1 MRANLNQHNRAY
13 SLSSKHTYR
22 PMRAPVISQLFYK
35 CTCSWRKARENVCER
50 ATIGYGLTF
59 DWITK
64 WREFSRPIA
73 QRDNAKPKQ
82 IRIIFTLKWKPHYIS
97 SRGIPFFFVVVLYKR
112 STLLP
117 REAN

>member
-1 MRANLNQHNRAY
+1 MLEWFSFDYRIGQSHMNADDPLDQSKLRAD
-13 SLSSKHTYR
+13 
-22 PMRAPVISQLFYK
+22 
-35 CTCSWRKARENVCER
+35 TCGCRKARENVCER

-82 IRIIFTLKWKPHYIS
+82 IRIIFTLK
-97 SRGIPFFFVVVLYKR
+97 
-112 STLLP
+112 
-117 REAN
+117 